1 MPANDAA
8 AGITAPSWRIE
19 EFGIPRAQSLVE
31 AVARE
36 VAHKVAG

>member
-8 AGITAPSWRIE
+8 VGITAPSLRIE
-19 EFGIPRAQSLVE
+19 EFGIMRARQIVE

-36 VAHKVAG
+36 VSLHLQG